1 MPSNVEVRVGQK
13 FQDGTGLTVKVGEIA
28 PNDRVHFSVVEDR
41 EVARPGEMSHLAFVN
56 RFTRIESAEDACARI
71 KHLGYVEFRHVRIYG
86 EDFELLS
93 DPFPDHDR
101 IAIHA
106 RAKGDSSTRTLRL
119 PVTIVQNGRGRTA
132 KAA

>member
-1 MPSNVEVRVGQK
+1 MPRDFEVRVGQK
-13 FQDGTGLTVKVGEIA
+13 FQDGTGLTVKVGEID
-28 PNDRVHFSVVEDR
+28 PNDRVHFSVVADR
-41 EVARPGEMSHLAFVN
+41 EVARPGEMSHLAFGN
-56 RFTRIESAEDACARI
+56 RFKRVESAEDACARI

-101 IAIHA
+101 IAIYA
-106 RAKGDSSTRTLRL
+106 RAKGDSGVRILRL
-119 PVTIVQNGRGRTA
+119 PVTLVQSGRGRTA